1 MKHKSLFLIPLAA
14 CLILAGCGDDKT
26 PKTSASETP
35 ASASSDV
42 GSLPVS
48 SEAPVS
54 SSVAPKPAT
63 GVAIAEGATATVKK
77 GKTLTLH
84 ATVTPDDADDKTVTW
99 SSENAAIASVSAAGV
114 VTGVAKGTVK
124 ITASSAVQGV
134 KAEITI
140 TVLET
145 TITISGE
152 DSAYIGGE
160 IQLSAATENAEG
172 TVAWSSSAPT
182 IASVDQTGKVSA
194 LAEGDA
200 IITAAVDGVTAT
212 KTVHILAHKL
222 DATKMGLPASYK
234 MEFHYTH
241 DEDIV
246 REGTKDD
253 PRSFH
258 PSADN
263 DNGVLITPA
272 NYRSGGLYYR
282 FKILTAGIYR
292 LYSHSSSDPKIGGF
306 YKYNA
311 DGTLPSGNYSAF
323 VAGTT
328 YVDDYKDT
336 ALQKLPDGQGLTSSE
351 NDFYSELELEVG
363 EYAVLVSFWGNASD
377 MVFHIE
383 SKGDNPIYPE
393 GPADTETVIDTYE
406 LDRVEGVGYYSKA
419 TNSGAMLKNGKVY
432 PFAYVADENDYI
444 LQKDEMVGFDL
455 ASTAISNMAGAGVA
469 AYVKTEDGSDYFT
482 IGTTSGF
489 GQLIVSL
496 LGVDPALV
504 GNFSITAD
512 AATGAI
518 NGATIS
524 VGDQEC
530 DVILTPID
538 ALPVNVSDYPVTNGG
553 EYDGG
558 GDANQDW

>member
-99 SSENAAIASVSAAGV
+99 ASENAAIASVSAAGV

-172 TVAWSSSAPT
+172 TVAWCSSAPA
-182 IASVDQTGKVSA
+182 IASVDQNGKVSA

-222 DATKMGLPASYK
+222 DAAKINLPASYSMSIDYVHEVTIEQTGAK
-234 MEFHYTH
+234 ETPLSY
-241 DEDIV
+241 
-246 REGTKDD
+246 
-253 PRSFH
+253 H

-263 DNGVLITPA
+263 ANGVLIDGNSMP
-272 NYRSGGLYYR
+272 SDGLYYR
-282 FKILTAGIYR
+282 FTVVTAGTYR
-292 LYSHSSSDPKIGGF
+292 LYSNGSADTEIKEL

-311 DGTLPSGNYSAF
+311 DGTVPSAF
-323 VAGTT
+323 YNGFTKNDSYSSST
-328 YVDDYKDT
+328 YPASATLCGNKD
-336 ALQKLPDGQGLTSSE
+336 
-351 NDFYSELELEVG
+351 DFYTEVALEEG
-363 EYAVLVSFWGNASD
+363 DYLVRVYVYSYKRGQF
-377 MVFHIE
+377 VFHIE
-383 SKGDNPIYPE
+383 TTDADNPVYPD
-393 GPADTETVIDTYE
+393 GPAATKEVTDTYS
-406 LDRVEGVGYYSKA
+406 LYRKEGVGYYTPTTESGVALKDGKA
-419 TNSGAMLKNGKVY
+419 YNFEYNATELE
-432 PFAYVADENDYI
+432 YVMKKQE
-444 LQKDEMVGFDL
+444 LVGFDF
-455 ASTAISNMAGAGVA
+455 ASTALSAVASAGVA
-469 AYVKTEDGSDYFT
+469 TYVNTADGKDNFVMST
-482 IGTTSGF
+482 ASGF
-489 GQLIVSL
+489 GKL
-496 LGVDPALV
+496 LVDMLAIEAE
-504 GNFSITAD
+504 GIGDFKIAAD
-512 AATGAI
+512 SATGEVKAI
-518 NGATIS
+518 SLTIGGTDFQ
-524 VGDQEC
+524 VTIAEIDQ
-530 DVILTPID
+530 LPIQI
-538 ALPVNVSDYPVTNGG
+538 ADYPVIDDG
-553 EYDGG
+553 EYNGG

>member
-14 CLILAGCGDDKT
+14 CLILAGCGDENT

-134 KAEITI
+134 KAEISI

-172 TVAWSSSAPT
+172 TVAWSSSAPA
-182 IASVDQTGKVSA
+182 IASVDQNGKVSA

-200 IITAAVDGVTAT
+200 VITAAVDGVSAT

-222 DATKMGLPASYK
+222 DAAKMGLPASYK
-234 MEFHYTH
+234 MEVSYT
-241 DEDIV
+241 
-246 REGTKDD
+246 REVTIEQTGAKET
-253 PRSFH
+253 PLSYH

-263 DNGVLITPA
+263 ANGVLIDGNSMP
-272 NYRSGGLYYR
+272 SDGLYYR
-282 FKILTAGIYR
+282 FTVVTAGTYR
-292 LYSHSSSDPKIGGF
+292 LYSNGSADTEIKEL

-311 DGTLPSGNYSAF
+311 DGTVPS
-323 VAGTT
+323 
-328 YVDDYKDT
+328 
-336 ALQKLPDGQGLTSSE
+336 
-351 NDFYSELELEVG
+351 DFYNGFTKNDTYSSSTYPASATLCGNNDDFYTEVALEEG
-363 EYAVLVSFWGNASD
+363 DYLVRVYVYSYKRGQF
-377 MVFHIE
+377 VFHIE
-383 SKGDNPIYPE
+383 TTDADNPVYPD
-393 GPADTETVIDTYE
+393 GPTATKEVTDTYSLYRKE
-406 LDRVEGVGYYSKA
+406 SVGYYTLTTKSGVALKDGKA
-419 TNSGAMLKNGKVY
+419 YGYSLNEREHEYQLSNKEIA
-432 PFAYVADENDYI
+432 
-444 LQKDEMVGFDL
+444 GFDL
-455 ASTAISNMAGAGVA
+455 ASTSLANFASAGVA
-469 AYVKTEDGSDYFT
+469 SYVKTEEGKDYFT
-482 IGTTSGF
+482 VSSASGF
-489 GQLIVSL
+489 GHDVIDL
-496 LGVDPALV
+496 LGLDPELA
-504 GNFSITAD
+504 GDFEITAD
-512 AATGAI
+512 STTGAI
-518 NGATIS
+518 ASIKLA
-524 VGDQEC
+524 VGEAVC
-530 DVILTPID
+530 DVSVTEISELPIT
-538 ALPVNVSDYPVTNGG
+538 VVDYPVVDDG

-558 GDANQDW
+558 GAVQDW

>member
-99 SSENAAIASVSAAGV
+99 ASENAAIASVSAAGV
-114 VTGVAKGTVK
+114 VTGVAKGTVN

-140 TVLET
+140 TVYET

-172 TVAWSSSAPT
+172 TVAWSSSAPA
-182 IASVDQTGKVSA
+182 IASVDQNGKVSA

-212 KTVHILAHKL
+212 KTVHIFAHKL
-222 DATKMGLPASYK
+222 DAAKINLPASYSMSIDYVHEVTIEQTGAK
-234 MEFHYTH
+234 ETPLSY
-241 DEDIV
+241 
-246 REGTKDD
+246 
-253 PRSFH
+253 H

-263 DNGVLITPA
+263 ANGVLIDGNSMP
-272 NYRSGGLYYR
+272 SDGLYYR
-282 FKILTAGIYR
+282 FTVVTAGTYR
-292 LYSHSSSDPKIGGF
+292 LYSNGSADTEIKEL

-311 DGTLPSGNYSAF
+311 DGTVPSAF
-323 VAGTT
+323 YNGFTKNDSYSSST
-328 YVDDYKDT
+328 YPASATLCGNKD
-336 ALQKLPDGQGLTSSE
+336 
-351 NDFYSELELEVG
+351 DFYTEVALEEG
-363 EYAVLVSFWGNASD
+363 DYLVRVYVYSYKRGQF
-377 MVFHIE
+377 VFHIE
-383 SKGDNPIYPE
+383 TTDADNPVYPD
-393 GPADTETVIDTYE
+393 GPAATKEVTDTYS
-406 LDRVEGVGYYSKA
+406 LYRKEGVGYYSFVK
-419 TNSGAMLKNGKVY
+419 KNGVLLKDGK
-432 PFAYVADENDYI
+432 AYGYSLNEREHEYQLSKKEVA
-444 LQKDEMVGFDL
+444 GFDL
-455 ASTAISNMAGAGVA
+455 ASTSLANFASAGVA
-469 AYVKTEDGSDYFT
+469 SYVKTEEGKDYFT
-482 IGTTSGF
+482 VSSASGF
-489 GQLIVSL
+489 GHDVIDL
-496 LGVDPALV
+496 LGLDSELA
-504 GNFSITAD
+504 GDFEITAD
-512 AATGAI
+512 STTGAI
-518 NGATIS
+518 ALSPLRITRS
-524 VGDQEC
+524 VMM
-530 DVILTPID
+530 
-538 ALPVNVSDYPVTNGG
+538 
-553 EYDGG
+553 
-558 GDANQDW
+558 ANMTVVEPFRIGNRRKRK

>member
-99 SSENAAIASVSAAGV
+99 ASENAAIASVSAAGV

-140 TVLET
+140 TVFET

-172 TVAWSSSAPT
+172 TVAWSSSAPA
-182 IASVDQTGKVSA
+182 IASVDQNGKVSA

-200 IITAAVDGVTAT
+200 IITAAVDGVSAT

-222 DATKMGLPASYK
+222 DAAKINLPASYSMSIDYVHEVTIEQTGAK
-234 MEFHYTH
+234 ETPLSY
-241 DEDIV
+241 
-246 REGTKDD
+246 
-253 PRSFH
+253 H

-263 DNGVLITPA
+263 ANGVLIDGNSMP
-272 NYRSGGLYYR
+272 SDGLYYR
-282 FKILTAGIYR
+282 FTVVTAGTYR
-292 LYSHSSSDPKIGGF
+292 LYSNGSADTEIKEL

-311 DGTLPSGNYSAF
+311 DGTVPSAF
-323 VAGTT
+323 YNGFTKNDT
-328 YVDDYKDT
+328 YSSSTYPASATLCGNKD
-336 ALQKLPDGQGLTSSE
+336 
-351 NDFYSELELEVG
+351 DFYTEVALEEG
-363 EYAVLVSFWGNASD
+363 DYLVRVYVYSYKRGQF
-377 MVFHIE
+377 VFHIE
-383 SKGDNPIYPE
+383 TTDADNPVYPD
-393 GPADTETVIDTYE
+393 GPAATKEVTDTYS
-406 LDRVEGVGYYSKA
+406 LYRKEGVGYYTPTTESGVALKDGKA
-419 TNSGAMLKNGKVY
+419 YNFKYNATELE
-432 PFAYVADENDYI
+432 YVMKKQE
-444 LQKDEMVGFDL
+444 LVGFDF
-455 ASTAISNMAGAGVA
+455 ASTALSAVASAGVA
-469 AYVKTEDGSDYFT
+469 TYVNTADGKDNFVMST
-482 IGTTSGF
+482 ASGF
-489 GQLIVSL
+489 GKL
-496 LGVDPALV
+496 LVDMLAIEAE
-504 GNFSITAD
+504 GIGDFKIAAD
-512 AATGAI
+512 SATGEVKAI
-518 NGATIS
+518 SLTIGGTDFQ
-524 VGDQEC
+524 VTIAEIDQ
-530 DVILTPID
+530 LPIQI
-538 ALPVNVSDYPVTNGG
+538 ADYPVIDDG
-553 EYDGG
+553 EYSGG

>member
-14 CLILAGCGDDKT
+14 CLILAGCGDDNT

-99 SSENAAIASVSAAGV
+99 ASENAAIASVSAAGV

-145 TITISGE
+145 TITISGN
-152 DSAYIGGE
+152 DSAYIGEE
-160 IQLSAATENAEG
+160 IQLSAATQNAEG
-172 TVAWSSSAPT
+172 TVAWSSSAPA
-182 IASVDQTGKVSA
+182 IASVDQNGKVSA

-246 REGTKDD
+246 REGTKAD

-258 PSADN
+258 PSAEN
-263 DNGVLITPA
+263 DNGVLVAEADIPS
-272 NYRSGGLYYR
+272 SGVYYR
-282 FKILTAGIYR
+282 FTVAVAGTYR
-292 LYSHSSSDPKIGGF
+292 FYSVTTNGDTKVGEL
-306 YKYNA
+306 YKYA
-311 DGTLPSGNYSAF
+311 DDGTLPNAQVSGFSAN
-323 VAGTT
+323 
-328 YVDDYKDT
+328 DDYSST
-336 ALQKLPDGQGLTSSE
+336 THPDAPSYCGNTG
-351 NDFYSELELEVG
+351 DFYTEVALEVG
-363 EYAVLVSFWGNASD
+363 DYCVMVREFTNRRED

-383 SKGDNPIYPE
+383 LKDAATPTYPE
-393 GPADTETVIDTYE
+393 GPADTKTVIDTYE

-469 AYVKTEDGSDYFT
+469 TYVKTEDGSDYFT

-524 VGDQEC
+524 VGGQEC
-530 DVILTPID
+530 DVYLTPID

>member
-99 SSENAAIASVSAAGV
+99 ASENAAIASVSAAGV
-114 VTGVAKGTVK
+114 VTGVAKGTVN

-140 TVLET
+140 TVYET

-172 TVAWSSSAPT
+172 TVAWSSSAPA
-182 IASVDQTGKVSA
+182 IASVDQNGKVSA

-212 KTVHILAHKL
+212 KTVHIFAHKL
-222 DATKMGLPASYK
+222 DAAKINLPASYSMSIDYVHEVTIEQTGAK
-234 MEFHYTH
+234 ETPLSY
-241 DEDIV
+241 
-246 REGTKDD
+246 
-253 PRSFH
+253 H

-263 DNGVLITPA
+263 ANGVLIDGNSMP
-272 NYRSGGLYYR
+272 SDGLYYR
-282 FKILTAGIYR
+282 FTVVTAGTYR
-292 LYSHSSSDPKIGGF
+292 LYSNGSADTEIKEL

-311 DGTLPSGNYSAF
+311 DGTVPSAF
-323 VAGTT
+323 YNGFTKNDSYSSST
-328 YVDDYKDT
+328 YPASATLCGNKD
-336 ALQKLPDGQGLTSSE
+336 
-351 NDFYSELELEVG
+351 DFYTEVALEEG
-363 EYAVLVSFWGNASD
+363 DYLVRVYVYSYKRGQF
-377 MVFHIE
+377 VFHIE
-383 SKGDNPIYPE
+383 TTDADNPVYPD
-393 GPADTETVIDTYE
+393 GPAATKEVTDTYS
-406 LDRVEGVGYYSKA
+406 LYRKEGVGYYSFVK
-419 TNSGAMLKNGKVY
+419 KNGVLLKDGK
-432 PFAYVADENDYI
+432 AYGYSLNEREHEYQLSKKEVA
-444 LQKDEMVGFDL
+444 GFDL
-455 ASTAISNMAGAGVA
+455 ASTSLANFASAGVA
-469 AYVKTEDGSDYFT
+469 SYVKTEEGKDYFT
-482 IGTTSGF
+482 VSSASGF
-489 GQLIVSL
+489 GHDVIDL
-496 LGVDPALV
+496 LGLDSELA
-504 GNFSITAD
+504 GDFEITAD
-512 AATGAI
+512 STTGAI
-518 NGATIS
+518 ASIKLA
-524 VGDQEC
+524 VGEAVC
-530 DVILTPID
+530 DVSVTEISELPITV
-538 ALPVNVSDYPVTNGG
+538 ADYPVGDDG

-558 GDANQDW
+558 GAVQDW

>member
-114 VTGVAKGTVK
+114 VTGVAKGTVN

-194 LAEGDA
+194 LG
-200 IITAAVDGVTAT
+200 
-212 KTVHILAHKL
+212 
-222 DATKMGLPASYK
+222 
-234 MEFHYTH
+234 
-241 DEDIV
+241 
-246 REGTKDD
+246 RR
-253 PRSFH
+253 PRQW
-258 PSADN
+258 
-263 DNGVLITPA
+263 V
-272 NYRSGGLYYR
+272 
-282 FKILTAGIYR
+282 
-292 LYSHSSSDPKIGGF
+292 
-306 YKYNA
+306 
-311 DGTLPSGNYSAF
+311 
-323 VAGTT
+323 
-328 YVDDYKDT
+328 
-336 ALQKLPDGQGLTSSE
+336 
-351 NDFYSELELEVG
+351 
-363 EYAVLVSFWGNASD
+363 
-377 MVFHIE
+377 
-383 SKGDNPIYPE
+383 
-393 GPADTETVIDTYE
+393 
-406 LDRVEGVGYYSKA
+406 
-419 TNSGAMLKNGKVY
+419 
-432 PFAYVADENDYI
+432 
-444 LQKDEMVGFDL
+444 
-455 ASTAISNMAGAGVA
+455 
-469 AYVKTEDGSDYFT
+469 
-482 IGTTSGF
+482 
-489 GQLIVSL
+489 
-496 LGVDPALV
+496 
-504 GNFSITAD
+504 
-512 AATGAI
+512 
-518 NGATIS
+518 
-524 VGDQEC
+524 
-530 DVILTPID
+530 
-538 ALPVNVSDYPVTNGG
+538 
-553 EYDGG
+553 
-558 GDANQDW
+558 

>member
-99 SSENAAIASVSAAGV
+99 ASENAAIASVSAAGV

-172 TVAWSSSAPT
+172 TVAWSSSAPA
-182 IASVDQTGKVSA
+182 IASVDQNGKVSA

-222 DATKMGLPASYK
+222 DAAKINLPASYSMSIDYVHEVTIEQTGAK
-234 MEFHYTH
+234 ETPLSY
-241 DEDIV
+241 
-246 REGTKDD
+246 
-253 PRSFH
+253 H

-263 DNGVLITPA
+263 ANGVLIDGNSMP
-272 NYRSGGLYYR
+272 SDGLYYR
-282 FKILTAGIYR
+282 FTVVTAGTYR
-292 LYSHSSSDPKIGGF
+292 LYSNGSADTEIKEL

-311 DGTLPSGNYSAF
+311 DGTVPSAF
-323 VAGTT
+323 YNGFTKNDSYSSST
-328 YVDDYKDT
+328 YPASATLCGNKD
-336 ALQKLPDGQGLTSSE
+336 
-351 NDFYSELELEVG
+351 DFYTEVALEEG
-363 EYAVLVSFWGNASD
+363 DYLVRVYVYSYKRGQF
-377 MVFHIE
+377 VFHIE
-383 SKGDNPIYPE
+383 TTDADNPVYPD
-393 GPADTETVIDTYE
+393 GPAATKEVTDTYS
-406 LDRVEGVGYYSKA
+406 LYRKEGVGYYTPTTESGVALKDGKA
-419 TNSGAMLKNGKVY
+419 YNFEYNATELE
-432 PFAYVADENDYI
+432 YVMKKQE
-444 LQKDEMVGFDL
+444 LVGFDF
-455 ASTAISNMAGAGVA
+455 ASTALSAVASAGVA
-469 AYVKTEDGSDYFT
+469 TYVNTADGKDNFVMST
-482 IGTTSGF
+482 ASGF
-489 GQLIVSL
+489 GKL
-496 LGVDPALV
+496 LVDMLAIEAE
-504 GNFSITAD
+504 GIGDFKIAAD
-512 AATGAI
+512 SATGEVKAI
-518 NGATIS
+518 SLTIGGTDFQ
-524 VGDQEC
+524 VTIAEIDQ
-530 DVILTPID
+530 LPIQI
-538 ALPVNVSDYPVTNGG
+538 ADYPVIDDG
-553 EYDGG
+553 EYNGG